1 VQSAVETLSP
11 TRVRLT
17 VTVPF
22 DELKSDLDAAY
33 KKVGGQ
39 VRVQG
44 FRPGKVPPRV
54 LDQRVGRAVIL
65 DEAVNSAIPRLYSE
79 AVQAEDLN
87 PLAQPELEVTD
98 FTDGEQLAFT
108 AEVDVR
114 PEINVPA
121 YEGLSV
127 TVDDVTVDETKVDEQ
142 VDALRERFAKL
153 TPVQRPAQDGDY
165 VTLDLAATID
175 GEEVPG
181 GTATGLSYQVG
192 AEDLLD
198 GIDEVLRGAGEGD
211 AKTFTTTLV
220 AGDYEGRSADV
231 AVTVRSVN
239 ERELPEA
246 DDAWAT
252 ESTGFPSFEEL
263 KADVRSRLERV
274 ERLEQGTSARDKVL
288 EALLAQIEVPLPE
301 AIVETEVEW
310 RRRATEDQL
319 NRVGAQL
326 EGYLES
332 EGKTAEE
339 FETELREGA
348 EQAVKAQLVLD
359 VIADK
364 EELGVN
370 DAELADQVVRR
381 AARAGVSPD
390 QYAQT
395 LVQSGQLSGLV
406 SEVRRGKAL
415 ATVMEA
421 ATITDESGNPVDLDA
436 LRDDMGPGG
445 MPAGDVEV
453 DEDGRSY
460 HVHADGAVHYLD
472 EDGPASAGGDVQVDK
487 DGRSYHVHGDG
498 DVHFLDEG

>member
-22 DELKSDLDAAY
+22 DELKPDLDAAY

-39 VRVQG
+39 VRIQG

-54 LDQRVGRAVIL
+54 LDQRVGRAAIL
-65 DEAVNSAIPRLYSE
+65 DEAVNSAIPRLYTE

-87 PLAQPELEVTD
+87 PLAQPELEVTE
-98 FTDGEQLAFT
+98 FSDGDKLAFT

-114 PEINVPA
+114 PEIELPS
-121 YEGLSV
+121 YDGLSV
-127 TVDDVTVDETKVDEQ
+127 TVDDVTIDESKVDEQ

-153 TPVQRPAQDGDY
+153 TPVQRAAQDGDY
-165 VTLDLAATID
+165 VTLDLAATVD

-192 AEDLLD
+192 AGDLLD
-198 GIDEVLRGAGEGD
+198 GIDEVLRGASEGD
-211 AKTFTTTLV
+211 ATSFTTELV
-220 AGDYEGRSADV
+220 AGEYEGRSAEV

-239 ERELPEA
+239 ERELPAA
-246 DDAWAT
+246 DDAWAV
-252 ESTGFPSFEEL
+252 ESTGFASFEEL
-263 KADVRSRLERV
+263 KGDVRSRLERV
-274 ERLEQGTSARDKVL
+274 QRLEQGVAARDKVL
-288 EALLAQIEVPLPE
+288 EALLAQVEVPLPD
-301 AIVETEVEW
+301 AIVESEVEW
-310 RRRATEDQL
+310 RRRATQDQL
-319 NRVGAQL
+319 ARVGAQL

-339 FETELREGA
+339 FETEMREGA

-395 LVQSGQLSGLV
+395 LVQSGQLAGLV

-415 ATVMEA
+415 ATVMEG
-421 ATITDESGNPVDLDA
+421 ATITDASGNAVDLDA
-436 LRDDMGPGG
+436 LRDDMGP
-445 MPAGDVEV
+445 AGAMGASDVEV
-453 DEDGRSY
+453 DEDGRSF
-460 HVHADGAVHYLD
+460 HVHADGGVHYLD
-472 EDGPASAGGDVQVDK
+472 ED
-487 DGRSYHVHGDG
+487 
-498 DVHFLDEG
+498 